1 MNAVLTTTH
10 GIGSTGESG
19 GGGGGGGG
27 GGWVAVV
34 DDDASIRQALARVLS
49 VSGINARTFASAEQ
63 YLAQAGQD
71 EPSCLILDVHLPG
84 LNGFELR
91 DELEARGIA
100 PPILFVSALDEKALH
115 HLSRRADPPCYL
127 QKPFDSRVLLAL
139 VGQHLAAG
147 TVSRA
152 G

>member
-10 GIGSTGESG
+10 GIGSTGES
-19 GGGGGGGG
+19 GGGGGGG